1 MQDAGLDFHMDI
13 VVVVVVVVII
23 MPIKILAAQCMYVPF
38 FFLHGVTDTRGTGM
52 GLFSLTMN

>member
-13 VVVVVVVVII
+13 VVVVVVVII

-38 FFLHGVTDTRGTGM
+38 FFSSWSD
-52 GLFSLTMN
+52 